1 MKSTV
6 INHIPKMRLVIIRE
20 DFIELFKMI
29 ETAKDPCPD
38 YACTSA
44 ILNVFEYWANYKLS
58 HREQSKKY
66 NEILEQGGQSPTQD
80 ESLWIYKTVDE
91 MKESE
96 LLNIWGKNKVTNCMK
111 WLELFDIIQSRNNP
125 HHAWDRTLQ
134 YQLNIEQLNDFF
146 SVLNDAS
153 ISSKQSN
160 ISELNNIHHTEITTE
175 INMSSTSD
183 DDGINH
189 STRIENRAQ
198 EDTKPKDKPR
208 KRDDVFD
215 IIASEIFNIST
226 GMITKSNGGRIAKCK
241 KALQEIHD
249 LNNTELTAG
258 HLRYFIKW
266 YSKSYQDQILPK
278 AHNKLA
284 EYYTEFY
291 SWAKTQTSSS
301 IQPIPA
307 YDDLSWINELP
318 KEDYYV

>member
-1 MKSTV
+1 MSHNK
-6 INHIPKMRLVIIRE
+6 
-20 DFIELFKMI
+20 
-29 ETAKDPCPD
+29 
-38 YACTSA
+38 Y
-44 ILNVFEYWANYKLS
+44 ILNSFQTPNTLVDDLMHLLDGNECKILLFTIRHIYGWQDKIKRGKAHISLTMYEKGFSGMHGVGLS
-58 HREQSKKY
+58 RPTIINIINELVKYRLLVKVGKATNRGQAFSIGIDPDIDGLIARQTEKY
-66 NEILEQGGQSPTQD
+66 NKDKQRLTIVKNSGKATLPVKPLNYNQLSDLTTGGKATLPKQTQD
-80 ESLWIYKTVDE
+80 KTQD
-91 MKESE
+91 K
-96 LLNIWGKNKVTNCMK
+96 T
-111 WLELFDIIQSRNNP
+111 
-125 HHAWDRTLQ
+125 Q
-134 YQLNIEQLNDFF
+134 Y
-146 SVLNDAS
+146 
-153 ISSKQSN
+153 
-160 ISELNNIHHTEITTE
+160 
-175 INMSSTSD
+175 MSSTSD

-189 STRIENRAQ
+189 STRIENHAQ

-258 HLRYFIKW
+258 HLRYFMKW